1 MAALDANAVSV
12 AVSVPDLLAA
22 CTAGDVARVRD
33 LLDQGAPASAQEEST
48 GESAL
53 MRAAAAGSA
62 EIVALLL
69 ERGAPWNALDRKG
82 RCAGEF
88 AVDAR
93 SQECVDLLVNA
104 GVRAQLLFGI
114 IEGASTEDRTSQEY
128 LTTKASFKD
137 EDTLV
142 DDSGDAV
149 MMEWETPLM
158 AAHADVCVG
167 AFPHEACGHLKE
179 RNDLRVLNVG
189 HGLGIVDGF
198 LRNYAA
204 RISEHCV
211 VEPHPDVL
219 KRIDS
224 QDWAGVTFRRETW
237 QASLKDET
245 FGPFD
250 AIFFDTYA
258 ERYEDMREFFRALP
272 RILAPK
278 GVFSFFNGLAPFNPF
293 FHGVACEFVKCEL
306 NEIGLDCA
314 FVPLQVDQ
322 SAHDDKTWDG
332 IKRRYWRF
340 DAYHLPIAS
349 HKTLP

>member
-1 MAALDANAVSV
+1 MAALDATAVSV
-12 AVSVPDLLAA
+12 AELLAA
-22 CTAGDVARVRD
+22 AGGGDVARVRD
-33 LLDQGAPASAQEEST
+33 LLDKGAPASAQDEAS

-53 MRAAAAGSA
+53 MRAAATGSA
-62 EIVALLL
+62 EVVSLLL

-88 AVDAR
+88 AVDAQ

-114 IEGASTEDRTSQEY
+114 LDGGASTEDRTSQEY

-137 EDTLV
+137 ADTLV
-142 DDSGDAV
+142 DDNGDAV

-167 AFPHEACGHLKE
+167 AFPHDVCSHLKD

-198 LRNYAA
+198 LRNYSSRIAA
-204 RISEHCV
+204 HCV
-211 VEPHPDVL
+211 IEPHPDVL
-219 KRIDS
+219 KRVDAFPEK
-224 QDWAGVTFRRETW
+224 WAGVTFRRETW
-237 QASLKDET
+237 QESLRDEA

-258 ERYEDMREFFRALP
+258 ERYEDMRQFFRALP
-272 RILAPK
+272 RILAK
-278 GVFSFFNGLAPFNPF
+278 GGVFSFFNGLAPFNPF

-306 NEIGLDCA
+306 DSIGLDCD
-314 FVPLQVDQ
+314 FVPLEVDQ

-332 IKRRYWRF
+332 VRRRYWRF
-340 DAYHLPIAS
+340 DAYHLPLAS
-349 HKTLP
+349 HKTT